1 MNARHSTRL
10 LRAAAL
16 LASASLLASCG
27 GSDDDNSA
35 ADGDA
40 AAASSVEGYL
50 QVLPT
55 WAEFSPPLD
64 DVKPTPSA
72 TPPEKSSERI
82 DTVDEDGVLKSQ
94 QYACT
99 TREFN
104 MTSTPEKIVMFS
116 PDRELLWPGALIQGK
131 SHHDGLGSLV
141 GLPIRERTPIKVSIP
156 SLANSDNYRI
166 VETPDQ
172 AEVNQAIGAMVGN
185 ATTAQL
191 TAPSSIQFNMSD
203 YSSDRAF
210 ALSAGLSGKYMG
222 FSGSASASVK
232 TAANE
237 RTVMVH
243 FTEKMFE
250 VVVEPPQTPGGFFSK
265 AFTPDKLQQQ
275 VALGRIGPT
284 NLPVYVSNIV
294 YGRMMAFTFT
304 STASE
309 TDIKAALS
317 AAYKGW
323 GASVSATAEASYKKI
338 LSEARISIT
347 SIGGSSAATVAM
359 IASGNW
365 KDYFGDGAA
374 VVSPLSSAYPISYT
388 FRNVGDGSIAKVSE
402 STSYNVKECAPIGG
416 SDFVLE
422 SFELNTTPSWV
433 PQAASPSEPAPVS
446 LQWRDAATPQ
456 SLFYGYLAA
465 EHFNN
470 SLTDP
475 DWTYNVGYIGAPA
488 HFRGDMSSYYRGE
501 LSFWYKPGEKLV
513 NQSLGS
519 TTHCW
524 TVWYLFIPITRC
536 TTLPAALPA
545 NVTLKASD
553 KVYIYDELTT
563 TDQLVLRGGGT
574 DAAGNM
580 LTLTYN
586 PKADRRQMTQS
597 WQKLVLTLSNHDGA
611 GQPLCRETDPDFP
624 RGCWLVEERLATED
638 EIQHVL
644 GNIQHFRIRASYP
657 VYLTQTCSVPE
668 DTLPAGTVCPS
679 YVDLGEPVPLGFVGG
694 YFDEIKMTKPVR

>member
-1 MNARHSTRL
+1 MFAILKHPVLHRTALAVS
-10 LRAAAL
+10 AA
-16 LASASLLASCG
+16 LLASCG
-27 GSDDDNSA
+27 GGSDAGGGTADVGVA
-35 ADGDA
+35 A
-40 AAASSVEGYL
+40 YL
-50 QVLPT
+50 QGLPS
-55 WAEFSPPLD
+55 WSQFSPPLD
-64 DVKPTPSA
+64 DVNPTPTA
-72 TPPEKSSERI
+72 TPPKKSSERI
-82 DTVDEDGVLKSQ
+82 DTVDEDGVLSSQ

-104 MTSTPEKIVMFS
+104 MTRTPEKIVMFS

-131 SHHDGLGSLV
+131 SHRDGLGSLV
-141 GLPIRERTPIKVSIP
+141 GLPIQERTPIKVSIP
-156 SLANSDNYRI
+156 SLANSDNFRV
-166 VETPDQ
+166 VEAPDQ
-172 AEVNQAIGAMVGN
+172 AEVNRAIGTMVGL

-203 YSSDRAF
+203 YTSDQSF
-210 ALSAGLSGKYMG
+210 ALSAGMSGKYMG

-250 VVVEPPQTPGGFFSK
+250 VVVEPPQTPGGFFSD
-265 AFTPDKLQQQ
+265 AFTPDKLAQQ

-309 TDIKAALS
+309 SDIKAALS

-323 GASVSATAEASYKKI
+323 GASVSGTAETTYKKI
-338 LSEARISIT
+338 LSEAKISIT

-365 KDYFGDGAA
+365 KDYFGTSTA
-374 VVSPLSSAYPISYT
+374 VVSPLTSAYPISYT

-402 STSYNVKECAPIGG
+402 ATSYNVKECAPIGG

-422 SFELNTTPSWV
+422 SFEVNTTPTWV
-433 PQAASPSEPAPVS
+433 PQAASPSEPAPVTV
-446 LQWRDAATPQ
+446 QWRDAATSQ

-470 SLTDP
+470 TLTDP
-475 DWTYNVGYIGAPA
+475 DWTYNVGYIGAPL
-488 HFRGDMSSYYRGE
+488 HFRDDMSTYYRGE
-501 LSFWYKPGEKLV
+501 LSFWYKPGERLV
-513 NQSLGS
+513 NQSLGT

-524 TVWYLFIPITRC
+524 TVWYLFIPVTRC
-536 TTLPAALPA
+536 ATLPAALPA
-545 NVTLKASD
+545 IVTLKASD
-553 KVYIYDELTT
+553 KVFIYDELTT
-563 TDQLVLRGGGT
+563 ADQIVLRGGGT
-574 DAAGNM
+574 DAGGNI

-586 PKADRRQMTQS
+586 PKEDRRQMTQS
-597 WQKLVLTLSNHDGA
+597 WQKLVLTLSNHDSA
-611 GQPLCRETDPDFP
+611 GQPLCRETDTDYP

-657 VYLTQTCSVPE
+657 VYMTQTCSVPE

-679 YVDLGEPVPLGFVGG
+679 YVDLPEPVPLGFVGG

>member
-1 MNARHSTRL
+1 MFGILKQPL
-10 LRAAAL
+10 LQRTALAVSAA
-16 LASASLLASCG
+16 LLASCG
-27 GSDDDNSA
+27 GGNDGAVSST
-35 ADGDA
+35 AD
-40 AAASSVEGYL
+40 SSVSTYL
-50 QVLPT
+50 KALPS
-55 WAEFSPPLD
+55 WEEFRPPLKD
-64 DVKPTPSA
+64 AKPEPTATAPVKT
-72 TPPEKSSERI
+72 TERI
-82 DTVDEDGVLKSQ
+82 DTVDDAGVMQSR

-99 TREFN
+99 TREFS

-131 SHHDGLGSLV
+131 SHHDGPGALV

-156 SLANSDNYRI
+156 SLATGDNFR
-166 VETPDQ
+166 VVDAPDQ
-172 AEVNQAIGAMVGN
+172 AEVNRAIGIMV
-185 ATTAQL
+185 AKAATAQL
-191 TAPSSIQFNMSD
+191 SAPSSIQFTMSD
-203 YSSDRAF
+203 YASDKSF

-250 VVVEPPQTPGGFFSK
+250 VVVEPPQTPTGFFSA
-265 AFTPDKLQQQ
+265 AFTPEKLTEQ

-323 GASVSATAEASYKKI
+323 GASVSGTAETAYKKI
-338 LSEARISIT
+338 LSEAKISIT
-347 SIGGSSAATVAM
+347 SIGGPSAATVAM

-365 KDYFGDGAA
+365 KDYFGTGAA
-374 VVSPLSSAYPISYT
+374 VVSSLTSAYPISYT
-388 FRNVGDGSIAKVSE
+388 FRNLGDGSIAKVSE
-402 STSYNVKECAPIGG
+402 AASYNVKECAPSGG

-422 SFELNTTPSWV
+422 SFEANSTPTWV
-433 PQAASPSEPAPVS
+433 PQAASPSEPAPVTVH
-446 LQWRDAATPQ
+446 WHDAATPQ

-470 SLTDP
+470 TLTDP
-475 DWTYNVGYIGAPA
+475 DWTYNVGYIGAPL
-488 HFRGDMSSYYRGE
+488 HFRGDKSSYYRGE
-501 LSFWYKPGEKLV
+501 LSFWYKPGESLD
-513 NQSLGS
+513 NQSRG
-519 TTHCW
+519 TATHCW
-524 TVWYLFIPITRC
+524 TVWYLFIPVTRC
-536 TTLPAALPA
+536 TNLPAALPA
-545 NVTLKASD
+545 KVTLKASD
-553 KVYIYDELTT
+553 KVFIYDDLTT
-563 TDQLVLRGGGT
+563 ADQIVLRGGGT
-574 DAAGNM
+574 DAAGNI

-586 PKADRRQMTQS
+586 PKEDRRQMTQS

-611 GQPLCRETDPDFP
+611 GQPLCKETDPDYP
-624 RGCWLVEERLATED
+624 RGCWLVEERLATEA

-657 VYLTQTCSVPE
+657 VYLTKTCAVTE
-668 DTLPAGTVCPS
+668 DTLPAGTICPS
-679 YVDLGEPVPLGFVGG
+679 YVDLAEPVPLGFVGG